1 MTRGSPAAAWRLLKS
16 SLRLSLAQMKETG
29 SSVLPH
35 YQRTNKSTTNVK
47 MEGGC
52 LGDVAEEQ
60 NNEFIKMV
68 ENIPLTFV
76 CEEHYFDSF
85 VYPLLEETRAEL
97 ASSME
102 IMYRSPFIEI
112 LSFNESKCGENM
124 VYDVS
129 VGPWKNL
136 FSERDQDAYQ
146 TLPGDLLVLVD
157 GKPED
162 VSDLRRVGRTWAL
175 SSVKS
180 NEYDSTSLTIKVKA
194 SKPFEFQYG
203 MFVVFVMNITTQ
215 KRIWN
220 SLHIHKNLNIIKE
233 FLYSNSAIKESCN
246 ICSVGYDSTTSQRYN
261 QQLLVN
267 LNESQRAAI
276 MVALS
281 KTQCC
286 HGSSVEQI
294 WGPPG
299 TGKTMTVSVLLFLLL
314 QMNHRTLACAPTN
327 VAIVQLASRLLS
339 LVRESF
345 KITTASGDYFS
356 PVGDVVL
363 FGTKERLNVSTD
375 IEEIFLEHR
384 VKRLVECLGPVTG
397 WKHCIRSMI
406 DLLENCVSEYYI
418 FVENELL
425 KKKQQEVKS
434 FIEFMRDR
442 FNCCALPLRRCIITF
457 CTHISRSFIGE
468 YNFQNM
474 ISLLDYLSS
483 LESLLFHENLV
494 SEELQDL
501 FTSEPM
507 QDDRSSIS
515 FVRAMSLSVL
525 TTMQQ
530 SLDELTLPSF
540 LNKYAITQFCFER
553 ASVIFCTTSSS
564 HKLHAVSMEPLDIL
578 VIDEAAQLKEA
589 ESIIPLQLP
598 RMKHAILIGDEH
610 QLPPVVNSNLYFD
623 RVHVFGQVCS
633 GFGRSLFDRLSSLG
647 YSKHLLNVQYRMH
660 PSISVFPNRMFYHNQ
675 IQDAP
680 NVLSISHEKTY
691 LSGPMFGSYSFINVV
706 VGREEK
712 DDNGRSRRNMVE
724 VAIVLKIVQN
734 LYKAWK
740 DSKLTLTIGVISPYV
755 AQVVSIQEKIAH
767 KYDKLDGFSVKV
779 KSVDG
784 FQGGEEDI
792 IILSTVRSNSNGSVG
807 FISSPQRTNVAFTRA
822 RHCLWILG
830 NEKTLTNSESIWKEL
845 VCDARNRHCLFD
857 ADSDECLKTTIIAAK
872 KELDQLDD
880 LVNGNSVLFKH
891 AKWKVLFSDDF
902 RRSLGKLM
910 GSHLKKL
917 VLNLLL
923 KLSSGWRPKNKSV
936 DLCCETS
943 SQILKQFKVE
953 GLYVICTIDIIKEV
967 NYIQVLKV
975 WDILALEEIPKLKKR
990 LESVYSA
997 YTNDFNNRCTEKCL
1011 EGSFITG
1018 RSGTGKTTVLTTKL
1032 FQHEQKFRIASD
1044 GIYEG
1049 GSSQFRGAEVVNDH
1063 QDSKTSGLR
1072 QLFVTVSPHLCYAV
1086 KQNVSHLTSISSNGN
1101 SIAEI
1106 NLDDTDVITSEFND
1120 IPDTLTNIP
1129 VKSYPLVLT
1138 FQKFL
1143 MMLDGTLGNSFF
1155 NKFPEAREGSHGNM
1169 ISSRSVALQTF
1180 IRIREVTFDRFCSVY
1195 WPHFN
1200 SDLTKKLDCSRVFTE
1215 IISHIKGGL
1224 QAGECSDGRLSCESY
1239 SLLAESRSSTLT
1251 KEKREIVYKLFQA
1264 YEKMKTARGE
1274 FDLGDFVNDIHRR
1287 LKNGKYGGDQM
1298 DFVTLMKCKIVL
1310 LFHSIDNLEP
1320 EISLISGEAPVLL
1333 ESGND
1338 ENAIVTI
1345 FGGSESS
1352 GEVVGF
1358 GAEQVILVRDE
1369 RAKTEI
1375 CKYVGKQALVLTILE
1390 CKGLEFHDVLL
1401 YNFFWTFPLKD
1412 QWRVIYGYMKK
1423 YDWFD
1428 EKLPQSFPTFTE
1440 ARHGVLCSELKQLY
1454 VAITRTRQR
1463 LWISGDTI
1471 WEKLAKA
1478 SGLRASADQM
1488 RGTNHEAFKSF
1499 VREVAGI
1506 FESIGKLESAA
1517 SCYCDLGEYERAGK
1531 IYLYTRG
1538 KIDAAAKCFTLSGCY
1553 SDAAEAYAKGDMF
1566 SNCLSVCIKGK
1577 LFDKGMQYIEYR
1589 KEHVNVRS
1597 KEMLKIEQEFLENCA
1612 LDYHEHNDPKSMM
1625 KFVRAFCSMKSKR
1638 EFLKSLGRLDYL
1650 LSLEEESGHLL
1661 EAVELARSLGD
1672 VVKEADLLE
1681 KAGNFVE
1688 AAFLVISYLY
1698 VNSLWG
1704 NGNKGWPLKQ
1714 FPQKEEYCNKVK
1726 SLAEK
1731 GSYSFYDFVCS
1742 ELKVLSAQRSS
1753 LTELKQDLDASL
1765 KTSSLTGEI
1774 LSIRKILDAHFR
1786 LSSSKY
1792 EWEDELPIDINKH
1805 CEDKMFQN
1813 RVSVRTLWFIIGICG
1828 RKMKH
1833 CVNGNKVYQLLNK
1846 DAHWIRNTGHNGLRR
1861 NGECLTIDFM
1871 ELVLAIQSYW
1881 ESELLSVGIKVL
1893 KTLEGLHKLKSNGSA
1908 FHQGISL
1915 LHICYVSHFL
1925 FSCKYLKLTPPFDKI
1940 VVSSLQ
1946 NCKGYFDLMFPLDW
1960 RRSMSEDLISLRTTD
1975 LSDNLLHAIVFRNV
1989 DIMDDL
1995 DYWDI
2000 GRVMMACIGSRTSV
2014 AIYKLIINKLE
2025 SKPMWKLFIGKLMD
2039 VGYKEHLVLPE
2050 FMLALKDA
2058 FRANRKAFGYI
2069 SPDSLVYLLDRLLF
2083 VVSWLCQTFYTAK
2096 SSFAGWFTHLH
2107 STATPTKLSPKP
2119 KILKWIIEI
2128 VQEILSDRENTNKWC
2143 ILLAKDYHKLLAL
2156 KLVMMLALILLEES
2170 DYSQVLLDFLIGSSY
2185 IADLLPEEF
2194 VSSLLRR
2201 REGRSLNLNPEVV
2214 AEAFMSVKD
2223 PLVIVCRG
2231 DLSPKIHAPCAIFVD
2246 LNKTEEEIMGVLF
2259 PRKNTLSVNTSQNV
2273 SAGAIL
2279 EPPSRVNANLSVNP
2293 VNESRGELQLKLT
2306 ALKEISE
2313 FITRKKGDLPSI
2325 FSMESAMKTKLD
2337 LNVNALATALEDRK
2351 FCTGEDITLVFCE
2364 FSKLK
2369 VLLEAFDPS
2378 SQKLEHSVFM
2388 KNLDGVLDW
2397 LDSSRPKLDDFLK
2410 RYGNEKPSVDQMVAD
2425 FCKRYGSQKPKGR
2438 QMVVS
2443 ECSISKTEVEQ
2454 VSHDARNKTRKG
2466 NKGRR
2471 VNRAKAKRNDGIN
2484 TMAR

>member
-1 MTRGSPAAAWRLLKS
+1 
-16 SLRLSLAQMKETG
+16 
-29 SSVLPH
+29 
-35 YQRTNKSTTNVK
+35 
-47 MEGGC
+47 MEGGS
-52 LGDVAEEQ
+52 LGDVVEDQ
-60 NNEFIKMV
+60 NKEFIKMLFSWSLDDIFNEQLYKNEV

-85 VYPLLEETRAEL
+85 VYPLLEETRSEL

-102 IMYRSPFIEI
+102 IMYRSPFAEI
-112 LSFNESKCGENM
+112 SSFNESKCGENM

-129 VGPWKNL
+129 VGPWKNP
-136 FSERDQDAYQ
+136 FSERGKDAYQ

-157 GKPED
+157 GKPESI
-162 VSDLRRVGRTWAL
+162 SDLRRVGRTWAL

-180 NEYDSTSLTIKVKA
+180 NGDDSTSLTIKVKA
-194 SKPFEFQYG
+194 SKPIEFQEG
-203 MFVVFVMNITTQ
+203 MFAVFVMNITTQ

-220 SLHIHKNLNIIKE
+220 SLHIHRNLNIIKE
-233 FLYSNSAIKESCN
+233 VLYSHSAVKENCN
-246 ICSVGYDSTTSQRYN
+246 ICSFGYHSTISQRYD
-261 QQLLVN
+261 QHLLVN

-276 MVALS
+276 MVALC

-299 TGKTMTVSVLLFLLL
+299 TGKTMKVSVLLFILS

-345 KITTASGDYFS
+345 KITTASGDYFC

-375 IEEIFLEHR
+375 IEEIYLEYR

-406 DLLENCVSEYYI
+406 NLLENYVSEYYI
-418 FVENELL
+418 FLENELL
-425 KKKQQEVKS
+425 KEKQQEVKS
-434 FIEFMRDR
+434 FIEFVRDR
-442 FNCCALPLRRCIITF
+442 FSCCALPLRRCIIKF

-474 ISLLDYLSS
+474 ISLLDNLSS
-483 LESLLFHENLV
+483 LESLLFHENVVL
-494 SEELQDL
+494 EELQEL
-501 FTSEPM
+501 FTLEPM

-515 FVRAMSLSVL
+515 YVRSMSLSVL
-525 TTMQQ
+525 TTLQQ

-540 LNKYAITQFCFER
+540 SNKYAITQFCFER

-564 HKLHAVSMEPLDIL
+564 HKLHAVNMEPLDIL

-598 RMKHAILIGDEH
+598 GLKHAILIGDEQ
-610 QLPPVVNSNLYFD
+610 QLPTVVNSN
-623 RVHVFGQVCS
+623 
-633 GFGRSLFDRLSSLG
+633 
-647 YSKHLLNVQYRMH
+647 
-660 PSISVFPNRMFYHNQ
+660 NQ

-706 VGREEK
+706 GGREEK

-734 LYKAWK
+734 LYRCVHIAWK
-740 DSKLTLTIGVISPYV
+740 DSKQTLTIGVISPYA
-755 AQVVSIQEKIAH
+755 AQVISIQEKLAY

-784 FQGGEEDI
+784 FQGAEEDI
-792 IILSTVRSNSNGSVG
+792 SVMQE
-807 FISSPQRTNVAFTRA
+807 IAS
-822 RHCLWILG
+822 
-830 NEKTLTNSESIWKEL
+830 
-845 VCDARNRHCLFD
+845 LFD
-857 ADSDECLKTTIIAAK
+857 ADSDECLKMTIIAAK

-902 RRSLGKLM
+902 RRSFGKLM
-910 GSHLKKL
+910 GSRLKKL

-990 LESVYSA
+990 LESFYSLSRGVVSHLLSGKEVDLPMQV
-997 YTNDFNNRCTEKCL
+997 TDEQMDIISSRKS
-1011 EGSFITG
+1011 SFITG

-1032 FQHEQKFRIASD
+1032 FQHEHKFRIASD

-1049 GSSQFRGAEVVNDH
+1049 ESSQFRGAEVVNDH
-1063 QDSKTSGLR
+1063 QGSKMSGLR

-1086 KQNVSHLTSISSNGN
+1086 KQNVSHLTSISNNGN
-1101 SIAEI
+1101 SLAEI
-1106 NLDDTDVITSEFND
+1106 NLDDTDVITTDISNNGNSLAEINLDDTDVITTEFND

-1129 VKSYPLVLT
+1129 IKSYPLVIT

-1155 NKFPEAREGSHGNM
+1155 NRFLEAREGSHGNM

-1180 IRIREVTFDRFCSVY
+1180 MRLKEVTFDRFCSVY

-1200 SDLTKKLDCSRVFTE
+1200 SDLTKKLDCSKVFTK

-1239 SLLAESRSSTLT
+1239 SLLAESRSSTLI
-1251 KEKREIVYKLFQA
+1251 KENREIVYKLFQA
-1264 YEKMKTARGE
+1264 YEKMKTNRGD
-1274 FDLGDFVNDIHRR
+1274 FDLGDFVNDIHHR
-1287 LKNGKYGGDQM
+1287 LKSGKYGGDQM
-1298 DFVTLMKCKIVL
+1298 DFVYIDEVQDLSMRQIS
-1310 LFHSIDNLEP
+1310 LFKYISQNVDEGFIFAGDTAQTIARGIDFRFQEIRHLFYKEFISTRTSGKQERAQSVIDILYCYFVHSIDKLEP
-1320 EISLISGEAPVLL
+1320 ETSLISGEAPVLL
-1333 ESGND
+1333 ESGKD

-1345 FGGSESS
+1345 FGGSGSV

-1375 CKYVGKQALVLTILE
+1375 FEYVGRQALVLTILE
-1390 CKGLEFHDVLL
+1390 CKGLEFH
-1401 YNFFWTFPLKD
+1401 T
-1412 QWRVIYGYMKK
+1412 
-1423 YDWFD
+1423 YDWLD

-1440 ARHGVLCSELKQLY
+1440 ARHGLLCSELKQLY

-1463 LWISGDTI
+1463 LWICENKEELSKPMFDYWKMKGLVQTRKLDDSVAQAMRVVSSPQEWRERGKKFFYENNFVMATMCFERAGETM

-1488 RGTNHEAFKSF
+1488 RGTNHEAFTSY
-1499 VREVAGI
+1499 VREAAGI

-1517 SCYCDLGEYERAGK
+1517 ECYCDLGEYERAGK
-1531 IYLYTRG
+1531 IYLSKCG
-1538 KIDAAAKCFTLSGCY
+1538 KIEAAAECFTLSGCY
-1553 SDAAEAYAKGDMF
+1553 SDAAEAYAKGNMF
-1566 SNCLSVCIKGK
+1566 SNCLSVCTKGK
-1577 LFDKGMQYIEYR
+1577 LFDKGMQYTEYW

-1638 EFLKSLGRLDYL
+1638 EFLGSLGRLDYL
-1650 LSLEEESGHLL
+1650 LSLEEESGNLL

-1672 VVKEADLLE
+1672 VIKEADLLE

-1688 AAFLVISYLY
+1688 AAFLVISHLY

-1714 FPQKEEYCNKVK
+1714 FPQKEEYCDKVK

-1731 GSYSFYDFVCS
+1731 GSYSLYDFVCR

-1753 LTELKQDLDASL
+1753 LTELKKDLDASL
-1765 KTSSLTGEI
+1765 KTNSLTGKI
-1774 LSIRKILDAHFR
+1774 LSIRKILDAHFL

-1813 RVSVRTLWFIIGICG
+1813 RVSVRTLVYYWNLWKENVCRVFHKEELNKHDGHFGFCLFYFG
-1828 RKMKH
+1828 VRKH

-1846 DAHWIRNTGHNGLRR
+1846 DAHWIRNTGHKGLRR

-1881 ESELLSVGIKVL
+1881 ESELLFMGIKVL

-1915 LHICYVSHFL
+1915 LHICDVSHFL
-1925 FSCKYLKLTPPFDKI
+1925 FSCKYLNLTPPFDKM
-1940 VVSSLQ
+1940 VVSYLQ

-1975 LSDNLLHAIVFRNV
+1975 LSDNLLHGFVFRNV

-1995 DYWDI
+1995 DYWNI
-2000 GRVMMACIGSRTSV
+2000 GRNIRSNLQA
-2014 AIYKLIINKLE
+2014 
-2025 SKPMWKLFIGKLMD
+2025 
-2039 VGYKEHLVLPE
+2039 
-2050 FMLALKDA
+2050 
-2058 FRANRKAFGYI
+2058 
-2069 SPDSLVYLLDRLLF
+2069 
-2083 VVSWLCQTFYTAK
+2083 
-2096 SSFAGWFTHLH
+2096 
-2107 STATPTKLSPKP
+2107 
-2119 KILKWIIEI
+2119 
-2128 VQEILSDRENTNKWC
+2128 
-2143 ILLAKDYHKLLAL
+2143 YH
-2156 KLVMMLALILLEES
+2156 
-2170 DYSQVLLDFLIGSSY
+2170 
-2185 IADLLPEEF
+2185 
-2194 VSSLLRR
+2194 
-2201 REGRSLNLNPEVV
+2201 
-2214 AEAFMSVKD
+2214 
-2223 PLVIVCRG
+2223 
-2231 DLSPKIHAPCAIFVD
+2231 
-2246 LNKTEEEIMGVLF
+2246 
-2259 PRKNTLSVNTSQNV
+2259 
-2273 SAGAIL
+2273 
-2279 EPPSRVNANLSVNP
+2279 
-2293 VNESRGELQLKLT
+2293 
-2306 ALKEISE
+2306 
-2313 FITRKKGDLPSI
+2313 
-2325 FSMESAMKTKLD
+2325 
-2337 LNVNALATALEDRK
+2337 
-2351 FCTGEDITLVFCE
+2351 
-2364 FSKLK
+2364 
-2369 VLLEAFDPS
+2369 
-2378 SQKLEHSVFM
+2378 
-2388 KNLDGVLDW
+2388 
-2397 LDSSRPKLDDFLK
+2397 
-2410 RYGNEKPSVDQMVAD
+2410 
-2425 FCKRYGSQKPKGR
+2425 
-2438 QMVVS
+2438 
-2443 ECSISKTEVEQ
+2443 
-2454 VSHDARNKTRKG
+2454 
-2466 NKGRR
+2466 
-2471 VNRAKAKRNDGIN
+2471 
-2484 TMAR
+2484 